1 LFRLAWPDD
10 ATRWIKILNEFFRLN
25 GTLKAVLH
33 DAKFL
38 GASPAANVP
47 SGILWTTSTSSG
59 SSAI

>member
-10 ATRWIKILNEFFRLN
+10 ALRQIKMLNEFFRLS

-38 GASPAANVP
+38 ERVGGANVP